1 MYKLELENL
10 QEFALIV
17 GISTPMQLKEYAWL
31 LFEQRLKIEDA
42 ILIESS

>member
-10 QEFALIV
+10 QEFAQIV
-17 GISTPMQLKEYAWL
+17 ETSTPLQPEEYAWL